1 MTLSKSVLKNDR
13 LALARLLTQVENDT
27 PDGRAALAELFPHT
41 GKAHLLGVTGAPGTG
56 KSSLVNQ
63 LALHFRGEGKRV
75 AILAVDPSSPF
86 TGGAVLGDRV
96 RMRDL
101 AGDAGVFIRSMAT
114 RGSLGGLAQATA
126 AMAQVFDAAGFDV
139 VIIETVGAGQ
149 SEVDIARLAH
159 TTIVVEAPGMGD
171 DIQAIKAGILEIA
184 DVLVVNKADRPGVEN
199 TERALRSM
207 LELAHPTRR
216 VFLHHGRVETLHCNV
231 STGNVSTGNV
241 STGNVSTGNVSTGN
255 VSTGNVSTGNVS
267 TGNVSTGNVST
278 GNVSTGNVSTGNVST
293 GNVST
298 GNVSTGNVSTGN
310 VSTGNVS
317 TGNVSTTTTETK
329 MWIPPIQRTVATEG
343 TGIAELAAAIAK
355 HAEHLRLSGD
365 WAVRERARLESE
377 MEALLLEA
385 LLARFRAEVPNGNF
399 ESALQK
405 VYERSLS
412 PWEAAQMLV
421 NGRRK

>member
-1 MTLSKSVLKNDR
+1 MTLTKPVLNGNR

-27 PDGRAALAELFPHT
+27 PDSRAALAELFPHT

-126 AMAQVFDAAGFDV
+126 AMSQVFDAAGFDV

-159 TTIVVEAPGMGD
+159 TTIVVEAPGLGD

-199 TERALRSM
+199 TERALKSM
-207 LELAHPTRR
+207 LELAHPTRH
-216 VFLHHGRVETLHCNV
+216 VFLHHGQEMSVDAPAKVEA
-231 STGNVSTGNV
+231 G
-241 STGNVSTGNVSTGN
+241 
-255 VSTGNVSTGNVS
+255 
-267 TGNVSTGNVST
+267 
-278 GNVSTGNVSTGNVST
+278 
-293 GNVST
+293 
-298 GNVSTGNVSTGN
+298 
-310 VSTGNVS
+310 
-317 TGNVSTTTTETK
+317 

-343 TGIAELAAAIAK
+343 TGIAELVTAIAK

-365 WAVRERARLESE
+365 WAVRERARLGSE

-385 LLARFRAEVPNGNF
+385 LLARFRAEVPNEKF

-421 NGRRK
+421 NGRLK